1 MIELLVIVA
10 RVVQFSAA
18 VALFG
23 SPLFFL
29 YALGAT
35 SQPSSPTLAWG
46 RGLVRLAGG
55 LLVVGAL
62 ASLFGQTA
70 AMAGDPA
77 MAFDAD
83 ALGMVLTGTTFGY
96 AILARLA
103 LAVSVVLLALR
114 LPPGRRLWGAA
125 AGAGGLILASFAWTG
140 HGATEEGLG
149 GVIHAAS
156 DVVHLIAA
164 GVWLGALAALS
175 VLLWNARKGVAG
187 PANLAALYKA
197 LESFSGVG
205 SLVVAALLAS
215 GLVNSLFLVGLARL
229 GGLVT
234 TPYGWLLLMK
244 LGIFG
249 VMVLLAATNRFR
261 LTPGLG
267 RALRGQDDMVL
278 AADRLRRSIFIETGL
293 GLGIL
298 ILVSVLGMLAPVSA
312 QT

>member
-23 SPLFFL
+23 TPLFFL

-83 ALGMVLTGTTFGY
+83 ALGMVLTGTNFGY
-96 AILARLA
+96 AIVARLVLA
-103 LAVSVVLLALR
+103 LLVVLVALR
-114 LPPGRRLWGAA
+114 LPAGRRLWGAA

-140 HGATEEGLG
+140 HGATEEGAAG
-149 GVIHAAS
+149 MIHAAS
-156 DVVHLIAA
+156 DVTHLIAA

-175 VLLWNARKGVAG
+175 VLLWNARNGVAE
-187 PANLAALYKA
+187 PTSLATLHRA
-197 LESFSGVG
+197 LEGFSGVG
-205 SLVVAALLAS
+205 SLAVAALLAS
-215 GLVNSLFLVGLARL
+215 GLVNSWFLVGLPHLA
-229 GGLVT
+229 GLVT
-234 TPYGWLLLMK
+234 TPYGWLLLTKIGFFGAMK
-244 LGIFG
+244 
-249 VMVLLAATNRFR
+249 RFTR
-261 LTPGLG
+261 PST
-267 RALRGQDDMVL
+267 AFC
-278 AADRLRRSIFIETGL
+278 S
-293 GLGIL
+293 
-298 ILVSVLGMLAPVSA
+298 
-312 QT
+312 